1 MLKTIFIF
9 LVSII
14 GLPIYAACVAILLGL
29 GAIFGWSYIDASV
42 YICEYVQPWI
52 TALLALLFFIGA
64 IEKVNNYYK
73 TKSKGAAMSLVGLC
87 ITYFCIII
95 FCINEFFSR
104 ISTYKGMDNRQIF
117 DYVVN
122 KLSVMGASYPAGRF
136 RIFTGESISYGYIM
150 ANIEVYI
157 LPISVVLL
165 CGFIQWRIIK
175 RSQKKQTT

>member
-14 GLPIYAACVAILLGL
+14 GLPIYAACVAILLAL

-52 TALLALLFFIGA
+52 TALLALLLSIGA
-64 IEKVNNYYK
+64 IKKIKNYYK
-73 TKSKGAAMSLVGLC
+73 TESKGAAMALVGFC

-95 FCINEFFSR
+95 FCITEFLSR

-157 LPISVVLL
+157 LPISFVLL
-165 CGFIQWRIIK
+165 CGLIQWRIIK
-175 RSQKKQTT
+175 RMRKKQTI